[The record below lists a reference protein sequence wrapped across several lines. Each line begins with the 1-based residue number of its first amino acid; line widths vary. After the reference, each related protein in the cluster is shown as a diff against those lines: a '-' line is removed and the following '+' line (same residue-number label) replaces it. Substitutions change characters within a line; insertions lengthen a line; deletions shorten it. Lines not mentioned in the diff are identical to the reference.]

1 MKRGTRAALAAFVV
15 AACARPPVAQHGEF
29 GGVTD
34 SVIAQLART
43 PVVALGERHRSRQ
56 IHRFIRELLAHPAFP
71 DRVDDIVVEFGSAHY
86 QDVADRYVMGEQ
98 VPRAELEQLWRGT
111 GQWLVWDSPLYEQFY
126 AAVRARN
133 AGLPE
138 NDRIRVLLG
147 DPPIH
152 WPSVRTAE
160 DYRRFAE
167 RDAHFAE
174 VVEREVLARGR
185 RALLIMGSTHFQRR
199 GPTDAGVSSARPGV
213 GEILDRRVRD
223 ALFVIQPLSPSPER
237 AAQLG
242 FGPAPSFRRVR
253 GSSLERESFA
263 RLVPRGVR
271 VRRVVGADTSWV
283 PLDGLTWPPIADVV
297 DALIYLGPDSTT
309 VDPDPEIYRDTAYQA
324 ELRRRA
330 VILEDVYGF
339 DFLSDLEALLQPPRP
354 R

>member
-1 MKRGTRAALAAFVV
+1 M
-15 AACARPPVAQHGEF
+15 
-29 GGVTD
+29 GG
-34 SVIAQLART
+34 
-43 PVVALGERHRSRQ
+43 
-56 IHRFIRELLAHPAFP
+56 
-71 DRVDDIVVEFGSAHY
+71 
-86 QDVADRYVMGEQ
+86 Q
-98 VPRAELEQLWRGT
+98 VSRAELEQLWRGT

-133 AGLPE
+133 ARLPE
-138 NDRIRVLLG
+138 HDRIRVLLG

-152 WPSVRTAE
+152 WPSVRTADE
-160 DYRRFAE
+160 YRRFAE

-213 GEILDRRVRD
+213 GEIIGRRRRD
-223 ALFVIQPLSPSPER
+223 ALFVIQPVGPSPER

-242 FGPAPSFRRVR
+242 LGPEPTFRRLR
-253 GSSLERESFA
+253 GSSLGRESFA

-283 PLDGLTWPPIADVV
+283 PLGGLTWPPTADVV

-309 VDPDPEIYRDTAYQA
+309 VDPDPAIYRDSAYQA

-330 VILEDVYGF
+330 VILREVYGF
-339 DFLSDLEALLQPPRP
+339 DFLPDLDALLGPPPPR
-354 R
+354 